1 MNNASFSDEQIA
13 QMHRWMNE
21 LHSIGELQSKIQ
33 ATFAKRLTYL
43 ETRFLMDDLHLQFP
57 QPAEAKPNKPSA
69 APLEGSL
76 VDAGKGSVT
85 VSLDPVT
92 RPGMLVNG
100 SVTFSDGQKA
110 TWGLDQ
116 LGRVALQPETSG
128 YRPSDNDRI
137 EFQSALQKQLSEM
150 STRGSL

>member
-13 QMHRWMNE
+13 QMRRWMNE

-57 QPAEAKPNKPSA
+57 QPDEAKPNKPSA

-76 VDAGKGSVT
+76 VGSVT

-150 STRGSL
+150 SARGSL

>member
-1 MNNASFSDEQIA
+1 M
-13 QMHRWMNE
+13 
-21 LHSIGELQSKIQ
+21 
-33 ATFAKRLTYL
+33 
-43 ETRFLMDDLHLQFP
+43 
-57 QPAEAKPNKPSA
+57 
-69 APLEGSL
+69 
-76 VDAGKGSVT
+76 
-85 VSLDPVT
+85 DPVT